1 MAIDSVVR
9 PARAETRVSHPDRR
23 QLAAIRVA
31 VLAVAAQA
39 LLPDAPQ
46 ASAAPCSDIEVVFAR
61 GTTEAPGLGGVG
73 NAFVDSL
80 RSQVGSKTVEAYAV
94 NYPATQNWPTAIM
107 GVNDAADHIRQV
119 AAQCPSTS
127 IVLGGFS
134 QGAAVAQIAT
144 ADAAAIPPGSYAYGT
159 TTQLPADVDQHV
171 RAVALFGK
179 PNERFAFMIGQP
191 YVPLGAEFADK
202 TVDMCAVNDPICSG
216 GLDPTEHNAYIAN
229 GMVNQAASFA
239 AARV

>member
-1 MAIDSVVR
+1 M
-9 PARAETRVSHPDRR
+9 RASCQKTRRR
-23 QLAAIRVA
+23 RLAAVPVV
-31 VLAVAAQA
+31 VLAVAGQG
-39 LLPDAPQ
+39 LLPWSPQ
-46 ASAAPCSDIEVVFAR
+46 ASAAPCSDVEVVFAR

-73 NAFVDSL
+73 SAFVDSL
-80 RSQVGSKTVEAYAV
+80 RSQVGTKTVDAYAV
-94 NYPATQNWPTAIM
+94 NYPATQDWPTAIV
-107 GVNDAADHIRQV
+107 GVNDAAAHIRRVV
-119 AAQCPSTS
+119 AECPSTS

-159 TTQLPADVDQHV
+159 TTQLPPDVDEHV
-171 RAVALFGK
+171 HAIALFGT

-191 YVPLGAEFADK
+191 YVPLGAEFVNK
-202 TVDMCAVNDPICSG
+202 TIDMCAVNDPICSG
-216 GLDPTEHNAYIAN
+216 GLDPAEHNAYIAN

>member
-1 MAIDSVVR
+1 MAIDSGPVHDVTA
-9 PARAETRVSHPDRR
+9 PCPG
-23 QLAAIRVA
+23 AAAAVTIA
-31 VLAVAAQA
+31 ALVLAGQG
-39 LLPDAPQ
+39 LLPNAPR
-46 ASAAPCSDIEVVFAR
+46 ASAAPCSDVDVVFAR

-80 RSQVGSKTVEAYAV
+80 RSRVGGKTVDAYAV
-94 NYPATQNWPTAIM
+94 NYPATQDWPTAII

-119 AAQCPSTS
+119 AAQCPNTS

-159 TTQLPADVDQHV
+159 TTQLPPDVDRHV

-191 YVPLGAEFADK
+191 YVPLGAEFVDK